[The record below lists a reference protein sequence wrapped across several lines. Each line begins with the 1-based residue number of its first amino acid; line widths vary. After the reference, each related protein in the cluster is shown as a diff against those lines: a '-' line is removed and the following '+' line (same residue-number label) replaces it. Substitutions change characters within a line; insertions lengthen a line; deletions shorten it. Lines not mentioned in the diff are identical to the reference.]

1 MNLLGERDVQEEP
14 IAYPGRIASPTLVS
28 DLDLPAFDYTDA
40 ELHGPRFQATMRALR
55 EQGWLASTPLGFV
68 VLEREAAGFFL
79 RSRAAEFPGMK
90 IAEIFGIDD
99 GPLYE
104 EMRRNI
110 LHINGADHARLRGL
124 VNASFTPRAAERWR
138 PAMRAFLG
146 ELLDGVRAS
155 GGRCEFVSAVAKPYP
170 SQVIATVLGAPPADA
185 PRLHEWSN
193 WVQRQFDAPT
203 LMAERPRIEQAVTEL
218 YAYLDALLAARRDD
232 PGDDLI
238 SQLIAARAEGDDRL
252 SDVELVNL
260 VLDVLIGGIDTTQSQ
275 LAHAVRL
282 LAEHPD
288 QWALL
293 REDPAGRAAAAV
305 EEALRHEP
313 ITPFTARILIE
324 DVSYRDVT
332 FPQDTVLLIC
342 AHTANRDVPEGGA
355 FDVAAER
362 DAGKPL
368 TFGAGIHYCLGAN
381 LARAELQEALR
392 LLAERVERV
401 ELDGEPVYEGV
412 QGVYGMRAL
421 PLRLIAVMP

>member
-1 MNLLGERDVQEEP
+1 M
-14 IAYPGRIASPTLVS
+14 TLVT

-40 ELHGPRFQATMRALR
+40 DLHGPRFHATMRELR
-55 EQGWLASTPLGFV
+55 AASWLAATPLGYV
-68 VLEREAAGFFL
+68 VLEREAAAFFL

-90 IAEIFGIDD
+90 IAEIFGIED

-110 LHINGADHARLRGL
+110 LHINGSDHARLRGL
-124 VNASFTPRAAERWR
+124 VNPSFTPRAAERWR
-138 PAMRAFLG
+138 PAMRGFMS
-146 ELLDGVRAS
+146 ELLDAALVGAPDAGGAGRPLVGGVVD
-155 GGRCEFVSAVAKPYP
+155 FVSAVAKPYP
-170 SQVIATVLGAPPADA
+170 SLVIAAVLGAPLEDA

-203 LMAERPRIEQAVTEL
+203 LMAERPRIERHVVEL
-218 YAYLDALLAARRDD
+218 YDYLDDLLAARRED

-282 LAEHPD
+282 LAEHPE
-288 QWALL
+288 QWQLL
-293 REDPAGRAAAAV
+293 RADPSLAPAVV
-305 EEALRHEP
+305 EEALRYEP

-324 DVSYRDVT
+324 DVTYRDVA
-332 FPQDTVLLIC
+332 FPRDTVLLIC
-342 AHTANRDVPEGGA
+342 AHTANRDGEPDGDA
-355 FDVAAER
+355 FDVSAARE
-362 DAGKPL
+362 AGRPL

-381 LARAELQEALR
+381 LARAELQEGLR
-392 LLAERVERV
+392 LIAERVATLA
-401 ELDGEPVYEGV
+401 LDGEPAYEGV
-412 QGVYGMRAL
+412 QGVYGLRTL
-421 PLRLIAVMP
+421 PLRLTAQAAG

>member
-1 MNLLGERDVQEEP
+1 M
-14 IAYPGRIASPTLVS
+14 TLVA

-40 ELHGPRFQATMRALR
+40 DLHGPRFHATMRELR
-55 EQGWLASTPLGFV
+55 AQGWLAATPLGYA
-68 VLEREAAGFFL
+68 VLEREAAAFFL

-124 VNASFTPRAAERWR
+124 VNPSFTPRAAERWR
-138 PAMRAFLG
+138 PAMRGFMN
-146 ELLDGVRAS
+146 ELLDAALADDGPVD
-155 GGRCEFVSAVAKPYP
+155 FVGAVAKPYP
-170 SQVIATVLGAPPADA
+170 SLVIATVLGAPLQDA

-193 WVQRQFDAPT
+193 WIQRQFDAPT
-203 LMAERPRIEQAVTEL
+203 LMADRPRIERHVVEL
-218 YAYLDALLAARRDD
+218 YDYLDALLAARRDD

-238 SQLIAARAEGDDRL
+238 SQLIAARAEDDDRL

-293 REDPAGRAAAAV
+293 RDDPDRAPAVV
-305 EEALRHEP
+305 EEALRYEP

-324 DVSYRDVT
+324 EVEHRGVT
-332 FPQDTVLLIC
+332 FPEGTVLLIC
-342 AHTANRDVPEGGA
+342 THTANRADDMADGDR

-362 DAGKPL
+362 DAGRPL

-381 LARAELQEALR
+381 LARAELQEGLR
-392 LLAERVERV
+392 LIAERVESLA
-401 ELDGEPVYEGV
+401 LDGEPVYEGV
-412 QGVYGMRAL
+412 QGVYGLREL
-421 PLRLIAVMP
+421 PLRLTPGR

>member
-1 MNLLGERDVQEEP
+1 MP
-14 IAYPGRIASPTLVS
+14 LVT

-40 ELHGPRFQATMRALR
+40 ELHGPRFHATMRELR
-55 EQGWLASTPLGFV
+55 AQGWLAATPLGFA

-79 RSRAAEFPGMK
+79 RSRSAEFPGMK
-90 IAEIFGIDD
+90 IAEIFGIDE

-110 LHINGADHARLRGL
+110 LHVNGADHARLRGL

-138 PAMRAFLG
+138 PAMRRFMG
-146 ELLDGVRAS
+146 ELLDAALAGAPTDA
-155 GGRCEFVSAVAKPYP
+155 GGAGRPSVGPVDFVSAVTKPYP
-170 SQVIATVLGAPPADA
+170 SLVIASVLGAPLEDA

-203 LMAERPRIEQAVTEL
+203 LMAERERIERHVVEL
-218 YAYLDALLAARRDD
+218 YDYLDALLAARRDD
-232 PGDDLI
+232 PADDLI
-238 SQLIAARAEGDDRL
+238 SQLIAARAEDGDRL

-275 LAHAVRL
+275 LAHTLRL

-305 EEALRHEP
+305 EEALRYEP
-313 ITPFTARILIE
+313 ITPFTARILLE
-324 DVSYRDVT
+324 DVDYRDVS
-332 FPQDTVLLIC
+332 FPKDTILLIC
-342 AHTANRDVPEGGA
+342 AHTANRDVPDGEV
-355 FDVAAER
+355 FDVAAPRE
-362 DAGKPL
+362 AGRPL

-381 LARAELQEALR
+381 LARAELQEGLR
-392 LLAERVERV
+392 LIAERVERI
-401 ELDGEPVYEGV
+401 ELAGEPAYEGV
-412 QGVYGMRAL
+412 QGVYGLRAL
-421 PLRLIAVMP
+421 PLRLTAAD

>member
-1 MNLLGERDVQEEP
+1 MAHALDTLLAGV
-14 IAYPGRIASPTLVS
+14 SPATLVT

-40 ELHGPRFQATMRALR
+40 ELHGPRFHATIGELRA
-55 EQGWLASTPLGFV
+55 QGWLASTPLGFV

-79 RSRAAEFPGMK
+79 RSRSAEFPGMK
-90 IAEIFGIDD
+90 IAEIFGIED

-104 EMRRNI
+104 EMLRNI

-124 VNASFTPRAAERWR
+124 VNPSFTPRAAERWR
-138 PAMRAFLG
+138 PAMRAFMG
-146 ELLDGVRAS
+146 ELLDAALAAED
-155 GGRCEFVSAVAKPYP
+155 GRCDFVQAVAKPYP
-170 SQVIATVLGAPPADA
+170 SLVIATVLGAPLADA

-203 LMAERPRIEQAVTEL
+203 LIAERPRIERNVVEL
-218 YAYLDALLAARRDD
+218 YDYLDALLPARRDD

-238 SQLIAARAEGDDRL
+238 SQLLAARAEDGDRL

-293 REDPAGRAAAAV
+293 REDPAGRAAATV
-305 EEALRHEP
+305 EEALRYEP
-313 ITPFTARILIE
+313 ITPFTARILVE
-324 DVSYRDVT
+324 DVEYRDVA
-332 FPQDTVLLIC
+332 FPKDTVLLIC
-342 AHTANRDVPEGGA
+342 AHSANRGVPAGEA
-355 FDVAAER
+355 FDIAAAR
-362 DAGKPL
+362 DTGRPL

-381 LARAELQEALR
+381 LARAELQEGLR
-392 LLAERVERV
+392 LIAERVESV
-401 ELDGEPVYEGV
+401 ALDGEPAYEGV

-421 PLRLIAVMP
+421 PLQLTAAG

>member
-1 MNLLGERDVQEEP
+1 M
-14 IAYPGRIASPTLVS
+14 TLVT

-40 ELHGPRFQATMRALR
+40 ELHGPRFHATMRELR
-55 EQGWLASTPLGFV
+55 AQGWLASTPLGYV
-68 VLEREAAGFFL
+68 VLEREAAAHFL
-79 RSRAAEFPGMK
+79 RSRSAEFPGMK
-90 IAEIFGIDD
+90 IAEIFGIED

-124 VNASFTPRAAERWR
+124 VNPSFTPRAAERWR
-138 PAMRAFLG
+138 PAMRRFMD
-146 ELLDGVRAS
+146 ELLDAALAA
-155 GGRCEFVSAVAKPYP
+155 GGAVDFVSAVAKPYP
-170 SQVIATVLGAPPADA
+170 SLVIAAVLGAPLADA

-203 LMAERPRIEQAVTEL
+203 LMAERPRIERHVVEL
-218 YAYLDALLAARRDD
+218 YDYLDTLLDARRGD

-238 SQLIAARAEGDDRL
+238 SQLLAARAQDGDRL

-275 LAHAVRL
+275 MAHALRL
-282 LAEHPD
+282 LVEHPD

-305 EEALRHEP
+305 EEALRYEP
-313 ITPFTARILIE
+313 ITPFTARILVE
-324 DVSYRDVT
+324 GVEYRDVS

-342 AHTANRDVPEGGA
+342 AHTANRDVPGGEA
-355 FDVAAER
+355 FDIAAQREEGR
-362 DAGKPL
+362 PL

-381 LARAELQEALR
+381 LARAELGEGLR
-392 LLAERVERV
+392 LIAERVEAIA
-401 ELDGEPVYEGV
+401 LDGEPAYEGV
-412 QGVYGMRAL
+412 QGVYGLKSL
-421 PLRLIAVMP
+421 PLRLSVAG

>member
-1 MNLLGERDVQEEP
+1 M
-14 IAYPGRIASPTLVS
+14 TLVT

-40 ELHGPRFQATMRALR
+40 DLHGPRFHATMRELR
-55 EQGWLASTPLGFV
+55 AHGWLASTPLGYV

-79 RSRAAEFPGMK
+79 RSRSAEFPGMK
-90 IAEIFGIDD
+90 IAEIFGIED

-124 VNASFTPRAAERWR
+124 VNPSFTPRAAERWR
-138 PAMRAFLG
+138 PAMRGFMG
-146 ELLDGVRAS
+146 RLLDSVLPDGTN
-155 GGRCEFVSAVAKPYP
+155 RCDFVSAVAKPYP
-170 SQVIATVLGAPPADA
+170 SLVIATVLGAPLDDA
-185 PRLHEWSN
+185 PLLHEWSN

-203 LMAERPRIEQAVTEL
+203 LMAERPRIERHVVEL
-218 YAYLDALLAARRDD
+218 YDYLDRLLAARRDD

-293 REDPAGRAAAAV
+293 REDPAGRAAVAV
-305 EEALRHEP
+305 EEALRYEP
-313 ITPFTARILIE
+313 ITPFTARILVE
-324 DVSYRDVT
+324 DVEHRGVT
-332 FPQDTVLLIC
+332 FPQGTVLLIC
-342 AHTANRDVPEGGA
+342 AHTANRDVADGDA
-355 FDVAAER
+355 FDLAAGREA
-362 DAGKPL
+362 DKPL

-381 LARAELQEALR
+381 LARAELQEGLR
-392 LLAERVERV
+392 LLAERVATV
-401 ELDGEPVYEGV
+401 ALDGEPTYEGV
-412 QGVYGMRAL
+412 QGVYGLRAL
-421 PLRLIAVMP
+421 PLRLTLAD

>member
-1 MNLLGERDVQEEP
+1 MTSV
-14 IAYPGRIASPTLVS
+14 T

-40 ELHGPRFQATMRALR
+40 DLHGPRFHATMQDLR
-55 EQGWLASTPLGFV
+55 SRGWLASTPLGYV

-79 RSRAAEFPGMK
+79 RSRSAEFPGMK

-124 VNASFTPRAAERWR
+124 VNPSFTPRAAERWR
-138 PAMRAFLG
+138 PAMRGFMGA
-146 ELLDGVRAS
+146 LLDAVLE
-155 GGRCEFVSAVAKPYP
+155 GGRGGEVHCDFVGAVAKPYP
-170 SQVIATVLGAPPADA
+170 SLVIATVLGAPLADA

-203 LMAERPRIEQAVTEL
+203 LMAERPRIERNVVEL
-218 YAYLDALLAARRDD
+218 YDYLDELLAARRDD

-238 SQLIAARAEGDDRL
+238 SQLLTARAEDGDRL

-275 LAHAVRL
+275 LAHALRL

-293 REDPAGRAAAAV
+293 REDPATRAPAAV
-305 EEALRHEP
+305 EEALRYEP

-324 DVSYRDVT
+324 DVEYRDVS
-332 FPQDTVLLIC
+332 FPRDTVLLIC
-342 AHTANRDVPEGGA
+342 AHSANREMTDGDA
-355 FDVAAER
+355 FDIGAAR
-362 DAGKPL
+362 DTGRPL

-381 LARAELQEALR
+381 LARAELQEGLR
-392 LLAERVERV
+392 LVAERVETLA
-401 ELDGEPVYEGV
+401 LDGDPAFEGV
-412 QGVYGMRAL
+412 QGVYGLREL
-421 PLRLIAVMP
+421 PLRLTPADEARRQQPIE

>member
-1 MNLLGERDVQEEP
+1 M
-14 IAYPGRIASPTLVS
+14 TLVT

-40 ELHGPRFQATMRALR
+40 GLHGPRFHATMRELR
-55 EQGWLASTPLGFV
+55 AAGWLASTPLGYV
-68 VLEREAAGFFL
+68 VLEREAAAFFL
-79 RSRAAEFPGMK
+79 RSRSAEFPGMK
-90 IAEIFGIDD
+90 IAEIFGIED

-104 EMRRNI
+104 EMQRNI
-110 LHINGADHARLRGL
+110 LHINGSDHARLRGL
-124 VNASFTPRAAERWR
+124 VNPSFTPRAAERWR
-138 PAMRAFLG
+138 PAMRGFMG
-146 ELLDGVRAS
+146 ELLDAALAGAPTDAGGAGRPLVGGVVD
-155 GGRCEFVSAVAKPYP
+155 FVSAVAKPYP
-170 SQVIATVLGAPPADA
+170 SLVIATVLGAPLEDA

-203 LMAERPRIEQAVTEL
+203 LMAERPRIERHVVEL
-218 YAYLDALLAARRDD
+218 YDYLDALLAARRED

-293 REDPAGRAAAAV
+293 CADPALAPAVV
-305 EEALRHEP
+305 EEALRYEP

-324 DVSYRDVT
+324 DVEYRDVA
-332 FPQDTVLLIC
+332 FPKDTVLLIC
-342 AHTANRDVPEGGA
+342 AHTANRAGDGSDEA
-355 FDVAAER
+355 FDIAAAR
-362 DAGKPL
+362 DLGRPL

-381 LARAELQEALR
+381 LARAELQEGLR
-392 LLAERVERV
+392 LIAERVETLA
-401 ELDGEPVYEGV
+401 LDGEPAYEGV
-412 QGVYGMRAL
+412 QGVYGLRAL
-421 PLRLIAVMP
+421 PLRLTARAAG

>member
-1 MNLLGERDVQEEP
+1 MTRV
-14 IAYPGRIASPTLVS
+14 T

-40 ELHGPRFQATMRALR
+40 DLHGPRFHATMRQLR
-55 EQGWLASTPLGFV
+55 EQGWLASTPLGYV
-68 VLEREAAGFFL
+68 VLEREAAAHFL

-110 LHINGADHARLRGL
+110 LHINGPDHARLRGL
-124 VNASFTPRAAERWR
+124 VNPSFTPRAAERWR
-138 PAMRAFLG
+138 PAMRGFMG
-146 ELLDGVRAS
+146 ELLDAALAS
-155 GGRCEFVSAVAKPYP
+155 GETVDFVSAVAKPYP
-170 SQVIATVLGAPPADA
+170 SLVIASVLGAPLADA

-203 LMAERPRIEQAVTEL
+203 LMAERPRIERHVVEL
-218 YAYLDALLAARRDD
+218 YDYLDALLAARRDD
-232 PGDDLI
+232 PADDLI
-238 SQLIAARAEGDDRL
+238 SQLIAARAEDGDRL

-282 LAEHPD
+282 LAEHPA

-293 REDPAGRAAAAV
+293 RDDPSLAPAVV
-305 EEALRHEP
+305 EEALRYEP

-324 DVSYRDVT
+324 DVEYRDVA
-332 FPQDTVLLIC
+332 FPKDTVLLIC
-342 AHTANRDVPEGGA
+342 AHTANRAGDGSDEA
-355 FDVAAER
+355 FDVEAER
-362 DAGKPL
+362 DLGRPL

-381 LARAELQEALR
+381 LARAELQEGLR
-392 LLAERVERV
+392 LIAERVATL
-401 ELDGEPVYEGV
+401 ELAGEPVFEGV
-412 QGVYGMRAL
+412 QGVYGLREL
-421 PLRLIAVMP
+421 PLRLAAGE

>member
-1 MNLLGERDVQEEP
+1 MP
-14 IAYPGRIASPTLVS
+14 LVS

-40 ELHGPRFQATMRALR
+40 DLHGPRFHATVRALR
-55 EQGWLASTPLGFV
+55 EQGWLASTPLGYV
-68 VLEREAAGFFL
+68 VLEREAAAFFL
-79 RSRAAEFPGMK
+79 RSRSAEFPGMK

-124 VNASFTPRAAERWR
+124 VNPSFTPRAAERWR
-138 PAMRAFLG
+138 PAMRGFMG
-146 ELLDGVRAS
+146 ELLDTALAAEGAVD
-155 GGRCEFVSAVAKPYP
+155 FVGAVAKPYP
-170 SQVIATVLGAPPADA
+170 SLVIATVLGAPLQDA

-203 LMAERPRIEQAVTEL
+203 LMAERPRIERNVVEL
-218 YAYLDALLAARRDD
+218 YDYLDELLAARRDD

-238 SQLIAARAEGDDRL
+238 SQLLAARAEDGDRL

-282 LAEHPD
+282 LAEHPQ

-293 REDPAGRAAAAV
+293 RADLDRAPAVV
-305 EEALRHEP
+305 EEALRYEP
-313 ITPFTARILIE
+313 ITPFTARILTE
-324 DVSYRDVT
+324 DVEYRDVA
-332 FPQDTVLLIC
+332 FPKDTVLLIC
-342 AHTANRDVPEGGA
+342 AHTANRSGDGSDET

-362 DAGKPL
+362 DLGRPL

-381 LARAELQEALR
+381 LARAELQEGLR
-392 LLAERVERV
+392 LIAERVESLA
-401 ELDGEPVYEGV
+401 LDGEPEYEGV
-412 QGVYGMRAL
+412 QGVYGLRAL
-421 PLRLIAVMP
+421 PLRLSSANPHARG